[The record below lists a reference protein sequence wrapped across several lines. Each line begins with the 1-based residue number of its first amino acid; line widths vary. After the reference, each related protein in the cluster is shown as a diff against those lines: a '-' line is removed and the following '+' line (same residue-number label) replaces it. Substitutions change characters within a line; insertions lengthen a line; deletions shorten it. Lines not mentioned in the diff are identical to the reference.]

1 MRYARGSI
9 VLSDSLDIPAL
20 RKVYQGGHVTAW
32 QIYRALN
39 SVFDQSKW
47 KNLLRRLAVLS
58 DRNFLVRLVVG
69 GMADPI
75 FALGEE
81 GARALQGQLPT
92 VIEAV
97 AQGAQ
102 RVNLDQVWHDIELF
116 ELHLK
121 LRQTDVVISWMF
133 EPEIRADND
142 FTTFGYV
149 KDYDAIVTFKCGG
162 KTGQIAIEY
171 ERSPKSTK
179 QYQRIA
185 ELLDRESRVGSV
197 LYLVCNVQMES
208 FLLSGFRNAR
218 RPVYVCQ
225 AQRFANA
232 PAEAVLVD
240 AARQAQHRLVDCL
253 S

>member
-1 MRYARGSI
+1 VRYPKGSI
-9 VLSDSLDIPAL
+9 VLSESLDIAAL
-20 RKVYQGGHVTAW
+20 RKIYQGGHVTAW

-39 SVFDQSKW
+39 SVYDQSKW

-58 DRNFLVRLVVG
+58 DRNFLIRLVVG
-69 GMADPI
+69 GMNDSI
-75 FALGEE
+75 FALGQE

-97 AQGAQ
+97 AEDAQ
-102 RVNLDQVWHDIELF
+102 RVNLDQVWHDVELF

-121 LRQTDVVISWMF
+121 LRQTDAVISW
-133 EPEIRADND
+133 
-142 FTTFGYV
+142 TFGYV

-162 KTGQIAIEY
+162 RSGRIAIEY

-185 ELLDRESRVGSV
+185 ELLDRESRIGSV

-208 FLLSGFRNAR
+208 FLLNGFRNAR
-218 RPVYVCQ
+218 RPVYICQ

-240 AARQAQHRLVDCL
+240 SSRQAQHRLADCL